1 MPENI
6 LQILFFSETI
16 IFLSIIFLQII
27 KESKSIVRVYVFQSI
42 AVSVMLFALS
52 YTEHS
57 FSLFFS
63 AFLSLIVKA
72 YLAPKFFYRLIDNQ
86 KINISASAYLSTPL
100 TLLITMIIVLL
111 ANSAVFRPLVALTQ
125 ETQQVIAI
133 ALGGILSSLFLT
145 INRRGALSQIIGI
158 LSLENAIVSF
168 GSLIGIKQELGLE
181 LGVIF
186 DISVWMIIAA
196 VFTTIVYRHFGT
208 LNITEIKH
216 LKD

>member
-1 MPENI
+1 MPEDI

-27 KESKSIVRVYVFQSI
+27 KESKTIVRVYVFQSI

-57 FSLFFS
+57 FSLFLS
-63 AFLSLIVKA
+63 AFLSLAVKA
-72 YLAPKFFYRLIDNQ
+72 YLAPKFFFRLIDNQ

-100 TLLITMIIVLL
+100 TLLITMSIVLL
-111 ANSAVFRPLVALTQ
+111 ANSAVFHPLVSLTE

-196 VFTTIVYRHFGT
+196 VFTTMVYRHFGT